1 MTQHNTLNI
10 KLSYSQFNKLKSRI
24 NNGTEVI
31 LKIPLNVVGDSNDD
45 NNFPHNL
52 SLTNKNV
59 SKLRKSF
66 ANGSS
71 SNIKLSKSELQKI
84 DQSGGFLGRLLRI
97 ITKKW
102 IVFIR
107 EYT

>member
-1 MTQHNTLNI
+1 MTQYNTLNI
-10 KLSYSQFNKLKSRI
+10 KLSYSQFNKLKSGI

-31 LKIPLNVVGDSNDD
+31 LKIPLNVVGDSNND

-59 SKLRKSF
+59 SKLRIAF

-71 SNIKLSKSELQKI
+71 TNIKLSKSQLQKI
-84 DQSGGFLGRLLRI
+84 GQSGGFLGRLLRI
-97 ITKKW
+97 ITKKC
-102 IVFIR
+102 IAFIMK
-107 EYT
+107 YT